1 MAAPLTSKLSTLLTR
16 LRGRLLLAGSLR
28 LATEVAAF
36 LVVQY
41 CADRFLDLPLAVRRS
56 VLFVA
61 LCLFVWR
68 LVVLI
73 GRPLARRIGTMD
85 MAFAVE
91 KRHRA
96 LDGALASMVEFEGK
110 AALPADVSPELLEAW
125 RRDVEARGAA
135 LDFSAIFDSRL
146 LRRLALLSG
155 GFAVVIG
162 GYSIAR
168 GAEARIFVARL
179 FGADLDWPRRTHLS
193 LDVVASD
200 APHFRVERD
209 GDGRATRVT
218 IARGASLSVTVVAR
232 GTVPDEVLLVVRE
245 SGRAG
250 KEEFRMAPKEGAAGE
265 FLYRF
270 RQTARGMEL
279 NAEGGDDPGSGTPLQ
294 VVVAPAPSVEKLV
307 ATLTPPAYT
316 RRAPSR
322 EERQEFAVPA
332 GTKIDLDVKTVGD
345 VSEGTLTLHNDL
357 GTTRPLTQ
365 DPSDAATWHASLV
378 ATETG
383 TFNLHLTAKNGFRN
397 LQPLDYPLT
406 VLADRKLTVDVA
418 RPAVSD
424 LEVTPHGVVPFRL
437 LVDDDYGVTKVT
449 LALVRSGEKD
459 GRLAALLGP
468 GSPRPD
474 PLVPTGESALLDSV
488 LDLKELT
495 LPKTKKEGALPVA
508 EAMNEG
514 DSLNYVATAL
524 DNREDPPGTL
534 SPNETATLSRRVD
547 VVSDGEKMRKIA
559 DRQLRVKQ
567 NVTSAKKSQEERLS
581 GLEAMLTGQ
590 GGDAIEARELTALE
604 VEQGRVVGS
613 ARQIARDLADV
624 SQEFVLNR
632 LDGSPPAERV
642 LSFLLA
648 RLQEVKLGPSF
659 DFTPFSDLAAANA
672 KGEFGEL
679 QQLGNLIAMLDLGM
693 QASELHAQKA
703 LESLRGARVSGRV
716 EDRLALLKQAGEAER
731 EVISDYVKLLERME
745 QWEDFQEI
753 LDLWR
758 GLVRDQGEINQQSR
772 GGAGKGA
779 EPGK

>member
-1 MAAPLTSKLSTLLTR
+1 
-16 LRGRLLLAGSLR
+16 
-28 LATEVAAF
+28 
-36 LVVQY
+36 
-41 CADRFLDLPLAVRRS
+41 
-56 VLFVA
+56 
-61 LCLFVWR
+61 
-68 LVVLI
+68 
-73 GRPLARRIGTMD
+73 
-85 MAFAVE
+85 
-91 KRHRA
+91 
-96 LDGALASMVEFEGK
+96 
-110 AALPADVSPELLEAW
+110 
-125 RRDVEARGAA
+125 
-135 LDFSAIFDSRL
+135 
-146 LRRLALLSG
+146 
-155 GFAVVIG
+155 
-162 GYSIAR
+162 
-168 GAEARIFVARL
+168 
-179 FGADLDWPRRTHLS
+179 
-193 LDVVASD
+193 
-200 APHFRVERD
+200 
-209 GDGRATRVT
+209 
-218 IARGASLSVTVVAR
+218 
-232 GTVPDEVLLVVRE
+232 
-245 SGRAG
+245 
-250 KEEFRMAPKEGAAGE
+250 
-265 FLYRF
+265 
-270 RQTARGMEL
+270 
-279 NAEGGDDPGSGTPLQ
+279 
-294 VVVAPAPSVEKLV
+294 
-307 ATLTPPAYT
+307 
-316 RRAPSR
+316 
-322 EERQEFAVPA
+322 
-332 GTKIDLDVKTVGD
+332 
-345 VSEGTLTLHNDL
+345 
-357 GTTRPLTQ
+357 
-365 DPSDAATWHASLV
+365 
-378 ATETG
+378 
-383 TFNLHLTAKNGFRN
+383 
-397 LQPLDYPLT
+397 
-406 VLADRKLTVDVA
+406 
-418 RPAVSD
+418 
-424 LEVTPHGVVPFRL
+424 
-437 LVDDDYGVTKVT
+437 
-449 LALVRSGEKD
+449 VRSGEKD